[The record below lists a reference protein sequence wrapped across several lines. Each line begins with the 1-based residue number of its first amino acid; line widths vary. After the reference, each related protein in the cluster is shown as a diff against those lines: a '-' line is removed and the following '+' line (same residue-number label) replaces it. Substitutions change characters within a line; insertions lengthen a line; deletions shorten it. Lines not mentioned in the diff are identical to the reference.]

1 MTDKNDNDDAKT
13 AAEEAEE
20 TPVKA
25 PMDPVRKWT
34 LIVLG
39 ACVVLMAWYLISDR
53 VTPYTNQARV
63 HALVVPI
70 APQVSGIVTDVAVT
84 NNEYV
89 SADQELFRI
98 DRDQYQLAVETAQA
112 NLQTARQA
120 TGASTAS
127 VEAARASVGAA
138 RAGMAY
144 ASQDATRLRRIK
156 KEDPGAI
163 SDRRLEQAESA
174 LIVAQS
180 QFAASQANLEKA
192 IQDLG
197 EAGEEN
203 SRILQARSALEQAQL
218 DLSRTTVR
226 APDDGLLS
234 DVRVDRGNFAAAGA
248 PLMTFI
254 AIHNIWVQ
262 ADFTENNLGHIDAGD
277 RVEILFDS
285 LPGRVFSGRVRST
298 GFGVS
303 VSSTPLGS
311 LPTIENDRQWL
322 RDAQRFPVQVEFELE
337 KQSERLGIRVGSQ
350 ASVIVYTG
358 DHWLFNFVGKAYIRI
373 ASLLTYAF

>member
-1 MTDKNDNDDAKT
+1 MTDRNDNDDAKT
-13 AAEEAEE
+13 AAEEVEE
-20 TPVKA
+20 TSVKA

-34 LIVLG
+34 LIVVG
-39 ACVVLMAWYLISDR
+39 TCVVLMAWYLISDR

-98 DRDQYQLAVETAQA
+98 DRVQYQLAVETAQA

-138 RAGMAY
+138 RAGMVY
-144 ASQDATRLRRIK
+144 ASQDAIRLRRIK

-174 LIVAQS
+174 LNVAQS

-203 SRILQARSALEQAQL
+203 SRILQAQSALEQAKL

-234 DVRVDRGNFAAAGA
+234 DVRVDRGNFATAGA

-303 VSSTPLGS
+303 VSSAPLGS

-358 DHWLFNFVGKAYIRI
+358 DHWLFNFVGKVYIRV
-373 ASLLTYAF
+373 SSVLTYAF

>member
-1 MTDKNDNDDAKT
+1 MTDKNNNDEAET
-13 AAEEAEE
+13 AAEEVEE
-20 TPVKA
+20 TFVKA

-39 ACVVLMAWYLISDR
+39 ACLVLMAWYLISDR

-98 DRDQYQLAVETAQA
+98 DRDQYQLAVENARA
-112 NLQTARQA
+112 NLQSARQA

-138 RAGMAY
+138 RAGLTY
-144 ASQDATRLRRIK
+144 ASQDAIRLRRIK

-163 SDRRLEQAESA
+163 SDRRLEQAEAA
-174 LIVAQS
+174 LNVAES
-180 QFAASQANLEKA
+180 QLAAAQANLEKA

-197 EAGEEN
+197 EAGDEN
-203 SRILQARSALEQAQL
+203 FRILQAQAALDQAQL
-218 DLSRTTVR
+218 NLSWTSVR

-234 DVRVDRGNFAAAGA
+234 DIRVDRGNFATAGA

-262 ADFTENNLGHIDAGD
+262 ADFTENNLGHIDPGD

-311 LPTIENDRQWL
+311 LPTIDNDRQWL

-337 KQSERLGIRVGSQ
+337 KQSERLNIRVGSQ

-358 DHWLFNFVGKAYIRI
+358 DHWLFNFVGKVYIRI

>member
-1 MTDKNDNDDAKT
+1 MTDRNDNDDAKT
-13 AAEEAEE
+13 AVEEVEE
-20 TPVKA
+20 TSVKA

-34 LIVLG
+34 LIVVG
-39 ACVVLMAWYLISDR
+39 TCVVLMAWYLISDR

-98 DRDQYQLAVETAQA
+98 DRVQYQLAVETAQA

-138 RAGMAY
+138 RAGMVY
-144 ASQDATRLRRIK
+144 ASQDAIRLRRIK

-174 LIVAQS
+174 LNVAQS
-180 QFAASQANLEKA
+180 QFTASQANLEKA

-203 SRILQARSALEQAQL
+203 SRILQAQSALEQAKL

-234 DVRVDRGNFAAAGA
+234 DVRVDRGNFATAGA

-303 VSSTPLGS
+303 VSSAPLGS

-358 DHWLFNFVGKAYIRI
+358 DHWLFNFVGKVYIRV
-373 ASLLTYAF
+373 SSVLTYAF

>member
-1 MTDKNDNDDAKT
+1 MTGRNDNDDAET
-13 AAEEAEE
+13 AAEEVEE
-20 TPVKA
+20 TSVKA
-25 PMDPVRKWT
+25 SMDPVRKWT
-34 LIVLG
+34 LIVVG
-39 ACVVLMAWYLISDR
+39 TCVVLMAWYLISDR

-89 SADQELFRI
+89 SAGQELFRI
-98 DRDQYQLAVETAQA
+98 DRVQYQLAVETAQA

-138 RAGMAY
+138 RAGMVY
-144 ASQDATRLRRIK
+144 ASQDAMRLRRIK

-174 LIVAQS
+174 LNVAQS

-203 SRILQARSALEQAQL
+203 SRILQAQSALEQAKL

-234 DVRVDRGNFAAAGA
+234 DVRVDRGNFATAGA

-303 VSSTPLGS
+303 VSSAPLGS

-358 DHWLFNFVGKAYIRI
+358 DHWLFNFVGKVYIRV
-373 ASLLTYAF
+373 SSVLTYAF

>member
-1 MTDKNDNDDAKT
+1 MTDKNNNDEAET
-13 AAEEAEE
+13 AAEEVEE
-20 TPVKA
+20 TFVKA

-70 APQVSGIVTDVAVT
+70 APQVSGIVTDVTVT

-98 DRDQYQLAVETAQA
+98 DRDQYQLAVETARA
-112 NLQTARQA
+112 NLQSARQA
-120 TGASTAS
+120 TGASIAS
-127 VEAARASVGAA
+127 VEVARASVGAA

-144 ASQDATRLRRIK
+144 ASQDAMRLRRIK

-163 SDRRLEQAESA
+163 SDRRLEQAEAA
-174 LIVAQS
+174 LNVAES
-180 QFAASQANLEKA
+180 QLAASQANLEKA

-197 EAGEEN
+197 EAGDEN
-203 SRILQARSALEQAQL
+203 FRILQAQAALDQAQL
-218 DLSRTTVR
+218 NLSWTSVR

-234 DVRVDRGNFAAAGA
+234 DIRVDRGNFAAAGA

-262 ADFTENNLGHIDAGD
+262 ADFTENNLGHVDPGD

-285 LPGRVFSGRVRST
+285 LPGRVFSGRVIST

-337 KQSERLGIRVGSQ
+337 KQSERLVIRVGSQ